1 MFKIGDLV
9 TRKKYGNDIIF
20 KIDKIQNN
28 TIYLKG
34 IDVRLYA
41 DTKEDDLILAT
52 IPKKKEIINT
62 IRTLKTDEYFYI
74 PGTILHLDGD
84 NEYLEK

>member
-34 IDVRLYA
+34 VDVRLYA

-52 IPKKKEIINT
+52 IPKKKEINEEKSENKIDNK
-62 IRTLKTDEYFYI
+62 KTKALIIEE
-74 PGTILHLDGD
+74 L
-84 NEYLEK
+84 

>member
-28 TIYLKG
+28 TISISK
-34 IDVRLYA
+34 
-41 DTKEDDLILAT
+41 
-52 IPKKKEIINT
+52 
-62 IRTLKTDEYFYI
+62 
-74 PGTILHLDGD
+74 H
-84 NEYLEK
+84 